1 MAHNAVPYTT
11 LLQLEVLRPVFTQQ
25 ATGLQ
30 SADIYPT
37 DIWKKCRTIN
47 IYFTFGAYPNT
58 TNLDTFVALG
68 RVPYSTEL
76 ALFWDGGGSSY
87 ERNLQKTVGM
97 VYSAARHNGGMI
109 STKKKNCSFYLKLN
123 TGGYLAIFVPFI

>member
-1 MAHNAVPYTT
+1 MSHNKHILPP
-11 LLQLEVLRPVFTQQ
+11 LQ
-25 ATGLQ
+25 
-30 SADIYPT
+30 
-37 DIWKKCRTIN
+37 N
-47 IYFTFGAYPNT
+47 ITFGTYPNT
-58 TNLDTFVALG
+58 INLNTFVALG
-68 RVPYSTEL
+68 HVLYSTSLLYFGTER
-76 ALFWDGGGSSY
+76 GSSY

>member
-11 LLQLEVLRPVFTQQ
+11 LLQLEVLRSVFTQQ

-37 DIWKKCRTIN
+37 DIWKKTCFIQSHS
-47 IYFTFGAYPNT
+47 ISLLYFG
-58 TNLDTFVALG
+58 
-68 RVPYSTEL
+68 TER
-76 ALFWDGGGSSY
+76 GSSY